1 MVGVWQ
7 LSMIEFSDSYTV
19 RGVILCK
26 PLADIN
32 IINSWFNSA
41 RYVVRTYF
49 CKPLVHEEILVNR
62 QFTIRTSK
70 DGSFELKIDKSD
82 ASKDFQISYNN
93 RVLPIIQKYPV
104 LFNEDD
110 AQMVVISDIDETIL
124 QSFTSK
130 AFKRMT
136 TTLFKSV
143 SQRKTIDFTQSL
155 YAFLEKRKARFFY
168 VSKSESNLFQIISGV
183 IINNKLPTGAIFLT
197 GYLSLMGL
205 LKNKKEKNFKLKQI
219 DKIIMHLPDK
229 KFVLIGDDSQNDPII
244 YASIAN
250 KYKYQIIA
258 VYIRKTR
265 SKIAQVKNPDRYFI
279 DNTEVPLIT
288 YKHNQQF
295 SELIVTNQGNLY

>member
-1 MVGVWQ
+1 MVGVWH
-7 LSMIEFSDSYTV
+7 LSMVEFSDSYMA
-19 RGVILCK
+19 RGIILCN
-26 PLADIN
+26 PLPDIDIN
-32 IINSWFNSA
+32 NSWYNSA
-41 RYVVRTYF
+41 RYVIRTYF
-49 CKPLVHEEILVNR
+49 CKPLVQEDILVNK
-62 QFTIRTSK
+62 QFTVRTGK
-70 DGSFELKIDKSD
+70 DGAFQLKINKND
-82 ASKDFQISYNN
+82 ASEGFQISYKN

-110 AQMVVISDIDETIL
+110 TQMVVISDIDETIL
-124 QSFTSK
+124 QSFTNK
-130 AFKRMT
+130 AFKRIT

-143 SQRKTIDFTQSL
+143 SKRKTIDFTQSL

-197 GYLSLMGL
+197 GYLNLMGL

-219 DKIIMHLPDK
+219 DRIIMHLPDK

-244 YASIAN
+244 YSSIAN
-250 KYKYQIIA
+250 KYKDQIIA

-265 SKIAQVKNPDRYFI
+265 NKIGKVENLDKPFI

-295 SELIVTNQGNLY
+295 SELIATEQGDLY